1 MKDAGFWIEE
11 EMLSRRECGSL
22 AAALSESRAGRG
34 RAGARHLMAHPAVAE
49 VANDPRLLRIARRA
63 LGGGA
68 VPYRAT
74 LFEKSGRANWLVVWH
89 QDTALP
95 LTSRFDS
102 PEWGPWSKKA
112 DILYAHAPAWAL
124 RRVLALR
131 IHLDASTA
139 ENGPLRVIPG
149 SHAADVLSDEEVFS
163 IARRQEHVDC
173 LVSAGGVLAMRPL
186 LIHSSSKAWACA
198 PRRVL
203 HIEYAD
209 SLILGGGIGLA
220 VA

>member
-11 EMLSRRECGSL
+11 DILSRRECGSL
-22 AAALSESRAGRG
+22 VEALSGGRAGRG
-34 RAGARHLMAHPAVAE
+34 RAGARHLMTHPAVAE
-49 VANDPRLLRIARRA
+49 VANDPRLLRIARRT
-63 LGGGA
+63 LGGEA

-95 LTSRFDS
+95 LAARFDS

-112 DILYAHAPAWAL
+112 GILYAHAPGWAL
-124 RRVLALR
+124 SRVLALR

-149 SHAADVLSDEEVFS
+149 SHAAGVLSDEEVFS
-163 IARRQEHVDC
+163 IARRQEHVAC
-173 LVSAGGVLAMRPL
+173 VVSAGGVLAMRPL
-186 LIHSSSKAWACA
+186 LIHSSSKARAGA

-209 SLILGGGIGLA
+209 SLIWGGGIRLA